1 MNQLLMELQNIDL
14 VAGAIGMCATF
25 SSTLLRSFQNKNV
38 ASGFVKPAMLVGA
51 LMIISDGIVIALIA
65 KGNWHVIGFSAIG
78 SALGWAT
85 GMKLHALLLKNTISE
100 KLKEEQDAIKRIA
113 ENASKKKVNK
123 KVRKALRKEMS
134 LYAREQKRIIESL
147 KELEGEN

>member
-1 MNQLLMELQNIDL
+1 MDQLFTELQNIDL
-14 VAGAIGMCATF
+14 LTGFIGLTATF
-25 SSTLLRSFQNKNV
+25 VSTLLRSFQNKNV
-38 ASGFVKPAMLVGA
+38 AGGFIKSAMLVGA

-85 GMKLHALLLKNTISE
+85 GMKLHSFLLKDSISKKLEAE
-100 KLKEEQDAIKRIA
+100 KESIRRIA

-123 KVRKALRKEMS
+123 KVRKAMRKEMAF
-134 LYAREQKRIIESL
+134 YAKEHKRLIESL